1 MSGPKEVSQQ
11 SLFFGG
17 GAWKEKTKRRKDF
30 DRDVEHVKQV
40 ALSRVSGTT
49 TKKKWMFTWQ

>member
-1 MSGPKEVSQQ
+1 M
-11 SLFFGG
+11 
-17 GAWKEKTKRRKDF
+17 EKTKRRKDF

-49 TKKKWMFTWQ
+49 TKKRVDVYMAMMAYLL